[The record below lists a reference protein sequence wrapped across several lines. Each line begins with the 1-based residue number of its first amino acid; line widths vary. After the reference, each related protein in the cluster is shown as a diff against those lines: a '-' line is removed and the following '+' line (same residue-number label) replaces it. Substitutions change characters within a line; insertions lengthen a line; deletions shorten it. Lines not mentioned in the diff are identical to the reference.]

1 MPGPALGRTQPNLP
15 GWCMFV
21 HDPGAVIAVDGQDA
35 ALQLGIGMGA
45 DALLEGGE
53 QAVGKAFKG

>member
-1 MPGPALGRTQPNLP
+1 
-15 GWCMFV
+15 MFV

-53 QAVGKAFKG
+53 QAVGQAFKG

>member
-1 MPGPALGRTQPNLP
+1 
-15 GWCMFV
+15 MFV
-21 HDPGAVIAVDGQDA
+21 HDPGAVIPVDGQDA

-45 DALLEGGE
+45 NPLLEGGE